1 MAKVRTLRYEN
12 YSYMAIWAFLV
23 ILPVIIGL
31 SKYITTGLFELK
43 PIIRWWVGMCP
54 LIVVFL
60 VNNFVLI
67 PRFLK
72 KGKTFHYVVSVSALL
87 LLFCTAAHTI
97 DVYLRPA
104 NHVHAPH
111 IQMHH
116 PPVPSDVHEDAGFK
130 DRSAPPPEVW
140 RPVPPRHAHMPG
152 HPRMFPMLFSLLL
165 ALLTL
170 GVNVAV
176 SMAFTY
182 NRQQADKMD
191 LENYRLQEELK
202 YLKQQISPHFFM
214 NVLNNIHEMTE
225 EDVGKAQEMIL
236 ELSRLMRYVLYESE
250 NGSTTLA
257 AEARF
262 ISSYVSLM
270 KRRYLEDVVKVS
282 LELPQQ
288 TSGNVRIPPLLFISF
303 IENAFKHGVSY
314 LNETVIDIRLHE
326 TEGKVFFNCTNTVP
340 QNKLESAGQGGVGFA
355 NVVRRLDLLYG
366 DDYSLKIFA
375 EEGKYSVNLLIPSI

>member
-1 MAKVRTLRYEN
+1 
-12 YSYMAIWAFLV
+12 
-23 ILPVIIGL
+23 
-31 SKYITTGLFELK
+31 
-43 PIIRWWVGMCP
+43 
-54 LIVVFL
+54 
-60 VNNFVLI
+60 
-67 PRFLK
+67 
-72 KGKTFHYVVSVSALL
+72 
-87 LLFCTAAHTI
+87 
-97 DVYLRPA
+97 
-104 NHVHAPH
+104 
-111 IQMHH
+111 
-116 PPVPSDVHEDAGFK
+116 
-130 DRSAPPPEVW
+130 
-140 RPVPPRHAHMPG
+140 
-152 HPRMFPMLFSLLL
+152 MLFSLLL

-257 AEARF
+257 AEAQF

-282 LELPQQ
+282 LELPQHYENQ
-288 TSGNVRIPPLLFISF
+288 KGCIEHLLSCGIIPIVNENDTISVTELMFTDNDELSGWMAQMMSCGHIGSCF
-303 IENAFKHGVSY
+303 
-314 LNETVIDIRLHE
+314 
-326 TEGKVFFNCTNTVP
+326 
-340 QNKLESAGQGGVGFA
+340 
-355 NVVRRLDLLYG
+355 
-366 DDYSLKIFA
+366 
-375 EEGKYSVNLLIPSI
+375 

>member
-31 SKYITTGLFELK
+31 SKYKTTSLFELK

-97 DVYLRPA
+97 DVYIRP
-104 NHVHAPH
+104 
-111 IQMHH
+111 
-116 PPVPSDVHEDAGFK
+116 
-130 DRSAPPPEVW
+130 APPPEVW

-250 NGSTTLA
+250 NGFTTLA
-257 AEARF
+257 AEAQF
-262 ISSYVSLM
+262 IFSYVSLM

-288 TSGNVRIPPLLFISF
+288 TSGNVRVPPLLFISF

-314 LNETVIDIRLHE
+314 LKDTVIDIRLHE